1 MEWTRDLWNISY
13 PSLTTLTPLKSQKIL
28 FNDGAFVQ
36 IYSNQKEIYY
46 ISPSIIRASVET
58 RASKLHY
65 LLKFSPSLH
74 PRHFMNLLQSPTPPP
89 PHHPQ
94 SLRYRIAGKCSSTLA
109 WMGWMHEKNT
119 FLRIKEC
126 GFAYLFFSSHVRLLL
141 EVGTLSIKCSET
153 LHFSK
158 ERRGAYFFSI

>member
-13 PSLTTLTPLKSQKIL
+13 PSLTTLTPFKSQKIL
-28 FNDGAFVQ
+28 FNDRAFVQ

-65 LLKFSPSLH
+65 LLKFSPSLY
-74 PRHFMNLLQSPTPPP
+74 PRHFMNLLQSPPYP
-89 PHHPQ
+89 
-94 SLRYRIAGKCSSTLA
+94 I
-109 WMGWMHEKNT
+109 
-119 FLRIKEC
+119 
-126 GFAYLFFSSHVRLLL
+126 FALPYCWEMQQHFHTHFFSSHVRLLL

-158 ERRGAYFFSI
+158 ECRGAYFFSI